1 VSRVYYIHD
10 ARGERELA
18 EADLPLAVGGRNG
31 GDVVIA
37 GVDDDRVLAY
47 IALSEGHAYIQ
58 PAEGSDGL
66 YHNHERV
73 TESRW
78 LKSGDRL
85 QAGES
90 IFNWMV
96 QGDQVIISVQR
107 HVPARATVPPLQPPP
122 VTAAPARD
130 LPLVD
135 NAAGHGGRSGTA
147 VRAVALLFLLL
158 ALAAVFVLVA
168 TPVAV
173 SITPAPDS
181 QSLDGFPPPVRIGSR
196 QLVLP
201 GRYTVTAAREGY
213 RPLQE
218 TVDVGRDG
226 FLEFAFRLEELPGR
240 VTVTLTPGVP
250 YQLFVDGQET
260 DMEPPGV
267 AALARG
273 VRRLRIA
280 TERYLPAEVE
290 LEVQGF
296 GHAQTVEVGLQPAWA
311 DLQLS
316 SSPPG
321 AAVSIDGEPVGNTPL
336 HTEILQGVRS
346 IGLALER
353 YKPAVLRLEVA
364 AGAVLVPDTVVMQPA
379 DGRLVLASQPA
390 GATISI
396 DAKFRGTTPA
406 TLALS
411 SGTEHQLRLS
421 KPGYQ
426 TYSQRIL
433 LEPEET
439 RELAPGLA
447 PQYGVVFLTTR
458 PADASLLVDG
468 KPSGTATQ
476 RLRLTTRAHSLEIS
490 KPGYT
495 TRRLTVTPRAGASQN
510 VDVRLETVAESRV
523 RAIPA
528 TISTTA
534 GQALKLVRPAGS
546 FRMGASRREAGRR
559 ANESARLVQLER
571 PFYLGTKEVTNGE
584 FRRFRASHR
593 SGSAEGAGLDADEQP
608 VVNISWDDAARYCNW
623 LSRKQGL
630 PEAYREAGGRMQAV
644 STPGT
649 GYRLP
654 TEAEWSYVARMQ
666 GRQSPA
672 RYPWS
677 GTYPPASMAGNFAD
691 AQIADTLAHVVPGYD
706 DRYRGSAPVGQF
718 AAWPDGFFDLGG
730 NVAEWMHDFY
740 AVYPGM
746 AEQLVTDPS
755 GPAAGDHHVV
765 RGSSWRHGSISELR
779 LSYRDYSRGPR
790 PDLGFRIA
798 RYAE

>member
-1 VSRVYYIHD
+1 MSRVYYIHD
-10 ARGERELA
+10 ARGDRELS
-18 EADLPLAVGGRNG
+18 EADLPLTVGGRNG
-31 GDVVIA
+31 GDVVID
-37 GVDDDRVLAY
+37 GVGDDGVVAY

-58 PAEGSDGL
+58 PGDGSDGL

-90 IFNWMV
+90 ILNWMV
-96 QGDQVIISVQR
+96 QGDQVVITVQR
-107 HVPARATVPPLQPPP
+107 HVPARAPVPPLQPPP
-122 VTAAPARD
+122 ATAAPPRD

-135 NAAGHGGRSGTA
+135 NAAGHRGRRGKA
-147 VRAVALLFLLL
+147 VRTVALLFLLL

-168 TPVAV
+168 TPVEV
-173 SITPAPDS
+173 TITPAPDS
-181 QSLDGFPPPVRIGSR
+181 QSLDGFPPPVRIGNR
-196 QLVLP
+196 QMVLP

-213 RPLQE
+213 RPLQQ

-226 FLEFAFRLEELPGR
+226 FQEFAFQLQELPGQ
-240 VTVTLTPGVP
+240 VTVNVTPDVP
-250 YQLFVDGQET
+250 FQLFVDGQQAAV
-260 DMEPPGV
+260 EPPGV
-267 AALARG
+267 AEISRG
-273 VRRLRIA
+273 LRRLRMA

-296 GHAQTVEVGLQPAWA
+296 GHAQTAEVVLQPAWA

-316 SSPPG
+316 SDPAG

-336 HTEILQGVRS
+336 RTEILQGARS
-346 IGLALER
+346 IDLALER
-353 YKPAVLRLEVA
+353 HKPATLQLEVT
-364 AGAVLVPDTVVMQPA
+364 AGAVLAPDTVVMQPA
-379 DGRLVLASQPA
+379 DGRLVLTSQPA

-396 DAKFRGTTPA
+396 DGQFRGTTPA
-406 TLALS
+406 TLVLS
-411 SGTEHQLRLS
+411 SGTEHRLRLS
-421 KPGYQ
+421 KPGYE
-426 TYSQRIL
+426 TYNQRIS

-468 KPSGTATQ
+468 KPAGTATQ

-495 TRRLTVTPRAGASQN
+495 TRRLSVTPRAGTSQN
-510 VDVRLETVAESRV
+510 VDVKLETVAESRG
-523 RAIPA
+523 RATPE
-528 TISTTA
+528 TITTTA

-559 ANESARLVQLER
+559 ANESARLVQLQR
-571 PFYLGTKEVTNGE
+571 PFYLGIKEVTNGE

-593 SGSAEGAGLDADEQP
+593 SGSAEGAGLDADDQP

-630 PEAYREAGGRMQAV
+630 PEAYREDGGRMQAI
-644 STPGT
+644 SPPGT

-672 RYPWS
+672 RYPWR
-677 GTYPPASMAGNFAD
+677 GDYPPTSMAGNFAD

-718 AAWPDGFFDLGG
+718 AAWPHGFYDLGG
-730 NVAEWMHDFY
+730 NVAEWMHDYY

-746 AEQLVTDPS
+746 AEQLVTDPA
-755 GPAAGDHHVV
+755 GPASGDHHVV